1 MQQLPPETIEQASVW
16 MARLWADD
24 ATQQDHDSFGC
35 WRLAHPNNALAWQK
49 LELLQ
54 SKFCSIPKGT
64 ISKQVLTRKPPRVS
78 RREFLSISAL
88 SFVALGSGMAIHRPT
103 PTGTE
108 YSTATGEIRSMTLL
122 DGTQLALNT
131 DSKLFVDF
139 DNHQRD
145 IHIERGEVM
154 ITNTHHRSPLTVS
167 TSRGLVL
174 PIGTQFSIREHAD
187 TTQVSVYEGE
197 VEIQPM
203 LGMGKPHLFAGQTA
217 HFDRRTVSQPNQTQ
231 DSDTLWLEHKIMA
244 EATQL
249 KTFINELG
257 RYRRGIINVDASAA
271 ALKLT
276 GVFSTIDIDK
286 TLHNISQILPV
297 RIHYRTPLW
306 VTITAK

>member
-24 ATQQDHDSFGC
+24 ATQQDHDSFEC

-54 SKFCSIPKGT
+54 SKFCAIPQGK

-78 RREFLSISAL
+78 RREFLSISTL
-88 SFVALGSGMAIHRPT
+88 SFVALGSGMAIYRPT

-108 YSTATGEIRSMTLL
+108 YSTATGEIRSMTLF
-122 DGTQLALNT
+122 DGTQLTINT

-167 TSRGLVL
+167 TSQGLVL
-174 PIGTQFSIREHAD
+174 PIGTQFSIREHID

-217 HFDRRTVSQPNQTQ
+217 HFNRRTVSQPNQTQ
-231 DSDTLWLEHKIMA
+231 DSDMLWLEHKIMA

-276 GVFSTIDIDK
+276 GVFSTKEIDK

-306 VTITAK
+306 VTITAI